1 MFSFQ
6 QKSHSIQKKQE
17 NVAHLME
24 QNEWIETIPEKAQI
38 LDLLDKDY
46 YHLSYICSELREDM
60 ERKSGEFLWATKYKQ
75 REIIKRNQKEILDL
89 KSK

>member
-17 NVAHLME
+17 NVAHSME

-38 LDLLDKDY
+38 LDLLDKD
-46 YHLSYICSELREDM
+46 
-60 ERKSGEFLWATKYKQ
+60 
-75 REIIKRNQKEILDL
+75 
-89 KSK
+89 